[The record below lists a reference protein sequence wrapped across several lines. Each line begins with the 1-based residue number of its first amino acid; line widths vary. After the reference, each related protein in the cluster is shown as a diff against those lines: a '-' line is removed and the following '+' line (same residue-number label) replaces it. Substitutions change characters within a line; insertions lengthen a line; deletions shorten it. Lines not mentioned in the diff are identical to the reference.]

1 MSNLD
6 LWDKLGKTDPEHTK
20 SFTRGGGFKG
30 TAVKPIYTDHKMTE
44 QFGPCGIG
52 WGITEPRYEVVPAS
66 EGQVAVY
73 CWLSIWYMQDGNR
86 SDPVPGVGG
95 DMVVIKQQSGLRT
108 NDEAFKA
115 AATDA
120 ISNAMKHIGMSADVH
135 MGRFDDHKYVREVRE
150 ELAAAAPAPKQAK
163 PAVPTTPLPDGIE
176 AKAVADRPEVA
187 EYLRKVSS
195 LLDTCDTGEEIDSV
209 LKAGAAQRKSIGLV
223 EGSPSWSAFKSIV
236 SLARQAIEEG
246 AAA

>member
-6 LWDKLGKTDPEHTK
+6 LWNKLGKTDPEHTK

-44 QFGPCGIG
+44 QFGPCGVG
-52 WGITEPRYEVVPAS
+52 WGITEPRYEVVQAS

-73 CWLSIWYMQDGNR
+73 CWLSVWYVQDGKR
-86 SDPVPGVGG
+86 SEPVPGIGG
-95 DMVVIKQQSGLRT
+95 DMVVIKQSSGLRT

-135 MGRFDDHKYVREVRE
+135 MGRFDDHKYVQEMKDE
-150 ELAAAAPAPKQAK
+150 AKAAAAPAKQPKA
-163 PAVPTTPLPDGIE
+163 AVPTNTPLPAGLEPKPTADGAKFVADALIIALKKAQTPDALKTWWGDKQTQSNLLGLPAGDLERVKE
-176 AKAVADRPEVA
+176 AKAVRWA
-187 EYLRKVSS
+187 ELT
-195 LLDTCDTGEEIDSV
+195 D
-209 LKAGAAQRKSIGLV
+209 GAPA
-223 EGSPSWSAFKSIV
+223 
-236 SLARQAIEEG
+236 
-246 AAA
+246 

>member
-6 LWDKLGKTDPEHTK
+6 LWNKLGKTDPEHTK

-44 QFGPCGIG
+44 QFGPCGVG
-52 WGITEPRYEVVPAS
+52 WGITEPRYEVVQAS

-73 CWLSIWYMQDGNR
+73 CWLSVWYVQDGKR
-86 SDPVPGVGG
+86 SEPVPGIGG
-95 DMVVIKQQSGLRT
+95 DMVVIKQSSGLRT

-135 MGRFDDHKYVREVRE
+135 MGRFDDHKYVQEMKDE
-150 ELAAAAPAPKQAK
+150 AKAAAAPAKQPKA
-163 PAVPTTPLPDGIE
+163 AVPTITPLPAGLEPKPETNPLADTLIAALKTAQSVDELNKWGNSDATQVQIGDLPKGE
-176 AKAVADRPEVA
+176 AARVRAAWKLHKDA
-187 EYLRKVSS
+187 
-195 LLDTCDTGEEIDSV
+195 LLQKEP
-209 LKAGAAQRKSIGLV
+209 A
-223 EGSPSWSAFKSIV
+223 
-236 SLARQAIEEG
+236 
-246 AAA
+246 